1 MNTIFSTAILSFCQ
15 RNQINHIDAEII
27 VGLKSSD
34 SFIRDFYVKR
44 LFYKE
49 LRGLLSAIQY
59 SLFKGRV
66 EYDEL
71 VNELYVYLSQNNWAA
86 LDTYRGDNKAR
97 LNSWLSKVAWR
108 FFMNSYRKSSRLLME
123 DAIDYGGRSPVMI
136 SDDEI
141 RMDIESVLRKM
152 PNRRY
157 AEILKLNLHYGYTAE
172 ELSVIMDTT
181 VSNVYNL
188 KHRAVMQFLSIYGQ
202 KG

>member
-1 MNTIFSTAILSFCQ
+1 MKISDMNTIFSTAILSFCQ

-97 LNSWLSKVAWR
+97 LNSWLTCFFIPSVCVFHLILCARDAFLAVAGS
-108 FFMNSYRKSSRLLME
+108 F
-123 DAIDYGGRSPVMI
+123 
-136 SDDEI
+136 
-141 RMDIESVLRKM
+141 
-152 PNRRY
+152 RY
-157 AEILKLNLHYGYTAE
+157 
-172 ELSVIMDTT
+172 
-181 VSNVYNL
+181 
-188 KHRAVMQFLSIYGQ
+188 
-202 KG
+202 